1 VLEGGVDESMDLNQ
15 QLNSIS
21 SREDLAAFIRSL
33 ISDYESDSEG
43 WENKNLVAYLDALAG
58 WTEDMDGHFHNI
70 GEGVPEQPSWS
81 LVGKML
87 LAAKYY
93 E

>member
-1 VLEGGVDESMDLNQ
+1 MKDELTE

-21 SREDLAAFIRSL
+21 SRQDLAAFIQSL
-33 ISDYESDSEG
+33 ISDYESDSES

-58 WTEDMDGHFHNI
+58 WTEDMDGYFHNI
-70 GEGVPEQPSWS
+70 GEEVPEQPSWS
-81 LVGKML
+81 LLGKML

-93 E
+93 G

>member
-1 VLEGGVDESMDLNQ
+1 MKDELTQ

-21 SREDLAAFIRSL
+21 SRQDLAAFIQSL
-33 ISDYESDSEG
+33 ISDYESDSES
-43 WENKNLVAYLDALAG
+43 WENKNLVAYLDALSG
-58 WTEDMDGHFHNI
+58 WTQDMDGLFHNF
-70 GEGVPEQPSWS
+70 GREVPEQPSWN
-81 LVGKML
+81 LIGEML